1 MLEVVAAI
9 VEDERGHI
17 LLAQRPIG
25 KKFAGEWEFPGGKL
39 EAGEGLE
46 QALKRELLEE
56 LHLAVDVRAK
66 LGVYSHNYDSG
77 KVILHVFVVLPLS
90 HPIPTKDVQNFE
102 WFLPSQIDPEILLEA
117 DRPALHDY
125 LSQAKGRSKFK

>member
-39 EAGEGLE
+39 EA
-46 QALKRELLEE
+46 A
-56 LHLAVDVRAK
+56 
-66 LGVYSHNYDSG
+66 SN
-77 KVILHVFVVLPLS
+77 
-90 HPIPTKDVQNFE
+90 
-102 WFLPSQIDPEILLEA
+102 
-117 DRPALHDY
+117 RP
-125 LSQAKGRSKFK
+125 